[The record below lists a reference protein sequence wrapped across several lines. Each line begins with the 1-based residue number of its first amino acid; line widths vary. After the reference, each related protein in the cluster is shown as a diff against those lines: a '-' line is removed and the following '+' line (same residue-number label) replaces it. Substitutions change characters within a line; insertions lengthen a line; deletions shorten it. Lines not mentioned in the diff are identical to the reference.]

1 MIKMDSSVSKYLLE
15 CFGENCD
22 TTSKKR
28 VYHEIQKICNDVG
41 LKISDTDE
49 RKYIYKIVDE
59 VKDPGVGCLN
69 ELLEAIKKTF
79 TGCEITL
86 GSSEDYISI
95 DWS

>member
-1 MIKMDSSVSKYLLE
+1 MTQPISKHLLDCFNESCGDFGKSRVS
-15 CFGENCD
+15 N
-22 TTSKKR
+22 
-28 VYHEIQKICNDVG
+28 EIQKICNDVG

-49 RKYIYKIVDE
+49 RTYIYKIVDE